1 MTSGLPTSPVTGTP
15 VPPLDPVRYYSPVG
29 YGRAIKNRHTPFAT
43 VSLTFELPFGNNSAR
58 GRAAQAEATL
68 TSSAIQSEDLR
79 RVIGENIVE
88 VTETLRRSAAS
99 LAEWEAAVARGGE
112 TLEGRVRMF
121 QVGDA
126 TLIDALLTEEGL
138 TGDHLQL
145 VRQRQSYLSA
155 LARLRLELGDLVVVD
170 ETTTAGSLRFDPG
183 TFAAQ

>member
-1 MTSGLPTSPVTGTP
+1 
-15 VPPLDPVRYYSPVG
+15 VRYYSPIG
-29 YGRAIKNRHTPFAT
+29 YGRALKNRHTPFAT
-43 VSLTFELPFGNNSAR
+43 VSLTFELPFGNNAAR
-58 GRAAQAEATL
+58 GRVAQAEATL

-79 RVIGENIVE
+79 RVIGENVVE
-88 VTETLRRSAAS
+88 LAESLRRSAAS
-99 LAEWEAAVARGGE
+99 LAEWEAAVARGAE

-155 LARLRLELGDLVVVD
+155 LARLKLELGELVSID
-170 ETTTAGSLRFDPG
+170 DADAASGSLRFDPAA
-183 TFAAQ
+183 FAAP